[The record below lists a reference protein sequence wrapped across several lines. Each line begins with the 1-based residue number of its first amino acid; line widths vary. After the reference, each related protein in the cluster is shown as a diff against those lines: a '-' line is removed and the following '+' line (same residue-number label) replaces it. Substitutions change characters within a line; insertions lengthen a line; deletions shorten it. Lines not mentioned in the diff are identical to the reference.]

1 MKHVDATS
9 CGPLR
14 SFSAHHWQADFSSE
28 ERAAALNGLEEGRI
42 LFLPNLKFSL
52 NPEERALFAADY
64 SDPTAKNISYHP
76 ATDTLRGA
84 TGASQDLSLL
94 KGIMRRFHAQAA
106 GFIKTLFPSYA
117 LALRTGRAS
126 YRPLEIQGRKTSLR
140 KDDTRLHVDAFPSS
154 PNQGK
159 RILRLFCNIHPNRQ
173 DRVWRTGESFT
184 DVARHFLPRI
194 RSPAPGS
201 ARLLQMLGITK
212 SRRTLYD
219 HFMLQL
225 HDLMKRDN
233 AYQRNVRAAEIRFPA
248 GSSWIVQTDHVSHAA
263 LSGQYLLEQ
272 TFYLPVEAMARP
284 EKSPLRILEHLR
296 GCRLA

>member
-1 MKHVDATS
+1 MKHFDTTATLS
-9 CGPLR
+9 CGPLL
-14 SFSAHHWQADFSSE
+14 SFSAHNWQADFSSE
-28 ERAAALNGLEEGRI
+28 ERAAALNGLEDGQI
-42 LFLPNLKFSL
+42 LFLPNLKFPL
-52 NPEERALFAADY
+52 NPEEHALFTADY
-64 SDPTAKNISYHP
+64 SDPKAKNI
-76 ATDTLRGA
+76 
-84 TGASQDLSLL
+84 
-94 KGIMRRFHAQAA
+94 
-106 GFIKTLFPSYA
+106 
-117 LALRTGRAS
+117 S

-140 KDDTRLHVDAFPSS
+140 KDDTSLHVDAFPSS

-159 RILRLFCNIHPNRQ
+159 RILRLFCNINPNRQ
-173 DRVWRTGESFT
+173 DRVWRIGESFT
-184 DVARHFLPRI
+184 DVARHFLPQI
-194 RSPAPGS
+194 QSPVPGS

-212 SRRTLYD
+212 SCRTLYD

-233 AYQRNVRAAEIRFPA
+233 AYQQNVRATEIRFPA

-272 TFYLPVEAMARP
+272 TFYLPVEAMACP